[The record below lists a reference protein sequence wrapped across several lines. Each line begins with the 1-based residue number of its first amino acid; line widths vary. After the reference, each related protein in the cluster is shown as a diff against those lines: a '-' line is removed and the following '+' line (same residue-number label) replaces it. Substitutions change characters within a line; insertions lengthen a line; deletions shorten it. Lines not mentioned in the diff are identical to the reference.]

1 MEHAKCIDQDEL
13 FRTLKGSVID
23 INNEYDDQID
33 LNQYVG
39 WNTITEWAPLP
50 RQVFTKRTVNLIR
63 QKVYE
68 YLLKSM
74 NKKIAPSEKVAIIA
88 LYGVYENHIP
98 RTGDIYGRYLVVDE
112 TQRDDYG
119 YIVDK
124 TISLLIDGIQTD
136 IGMAEANSKLSIWDA
151 TLLGDFNPHGLR
163 QFPPIKLRK
172 RGPDRMLFHMKY

>member
-1 MEHAKCIDQDEL
+1 MEYGKCIDDLFEAVKATTINLNTQYDEML
-13 FRTLKGSVID
+13 DMSQF
-23 INNEYDDQID
+23 
-33 LNQYVG
+33 VG
-39 WNTITEWAPLP
+39 WNTVVDWAPLP
-50 RQVFTKRTVNLIR
+50 RQLFTKRTVRIIQ

-74 NKKIAPSEKVAIIA
+74 EKKIAPSERIVIIA

-98 RTGDIYGRYLVVDE
+98 RTGDIYGKFLVVDE

-136 IGMAEANSKLSIWDA
+136 IGMEEANSKLSIWNSV
-151 TLLGDFNPHGLR
+151 LGDFNEKGLR
-163 QFPPIKLRK
+163 QYPPIKVRNK
-172 RGPDRMLFHMKY
+172 GPDRFLFHMKY